1 MLNIYN
7 YLIDI
12 FGHLFL
18 NYLLY
23 IYIYI
28 YIYMTNIMHCGNI
41 DGRKL
46 GILIH
51 QIKILWVKKIR
62 DVELSWTS
70 AKIITSF
77 SEFV

>member
-1 MLNIYN
+1 MA
-7 YLIDI
+7 
-12 FGHLFL
+12 
-18 NYLLY
+18 
-23 IYIYI
+23 
-28 YIYMTNIMHCGNI
+28 NIMHCGNI

-62 DVELSWTS
+62 DVELSWMRKTVS

>member
-1 MLNIYN
+1 MKPS
-7 YLIDI
+7 
-12 FGHLFL
+12 
-18 NYLLY
+18 Y
-23 IYIYI
+23 IYIWPTLCI
-28 YIYMTNIMHCGNI
+28 VEILMV
-41 DGRKL
+41 

-62 DVELSWTS
+62 DVELSWMRKTVS